1 MSDRHRHTKLA
12 CFFNKGAKL
21 ARGKPL
27 EFINIHVKL
36 TAFFLCC
43 ICSGEGGHEQL
54 ANYERPNNPTAT
66 LLEHTSL
73 SQGFM
78 STSKAVSLVA
88 GDRKIVMLRGRFW
101 ATYPSVAVGVTT
113 C

>member
-1 MSDRHRHTKLA
+1 MANALKRENTMADPTPSIVPPLHLTDRDRKILKII
-12 CFFNKGAKL
+12 FDF
-21 ARGKPL
+21 R
-27 EFINIHVKL
+27 I
-36 TAFFLCC
+36 
-43 ICSGEGGHEQL
+43 
-54 ANYERPNNPTAT
+54 PTAT

-101 ATYPSVAVGVTT
+101 ATYPSVAIGLGRLA
-113 C
+113 CKNHWRDHYLL